1 MQKKIVEDG
10 TDDILLSKT
19 ENEIVVENMNLM
31 E

>member
-19 ENEIVVENMNLM
+19 ENEFVVENMNLM